1 MQDGNEEKPK
11 KGVLVP
17 SRCLL
22 PLSSPPSAHHLC
34 LRDVGCFHSIKPF
47 LAAAT
52 FPPDLGHVR
61 EGCSTGK
68 CQIWLHIDDTNS
80 SGKFLS
86 ALALD
91 GDSKSLFCL
100 RTGCWHLLSQCQLY
114 SCLPQISVTSRG
126 ARPPLPDSSGT
137 GSSCSLQFLPFFDR
151 SAASGRGEA
160 HVTLLPDPDLSA
172 RSTLPLFLAL
182 INTSFFSLT
191 VIRGCGF

>member
-52 FPPDLGHVR
+52 FPPDLGHVG

-114 SCLPQISVTSRG
+114 SCLPQNFLSPAVVPGHPSPTVLALAAAAVCNFSLSLIVLQPREG
-126 ARPPLPDSSGT
+126 ARRT
-137 GSSCSLQFLPFFDR
+137 
-151 SAASGRGEA
+151 
-160 HVTLLPDPDLSA
+160 
-172 RSTLPLFLAL
+172 
-182 INTSFFSLT
+182 
-191 VIRGCGF
+191 